1 MKGKRSLAIA
11 LALVFMVAML
21 AGCADNSGDIIV
33 MVGETPIYR
42 WSFDAYLVRQLSL
55 YEKYSGVDL
64 TKPENASD
72 FANYKNYRIEELIG
86 NAAMLE
92 EARKLGLDQLTAA
105 EEAELD
111 QYYLDYYNQT
121 IAKYQEE
128 YGEDEAGRKKA
139 EKAYQDLL
147 SASSLTPERMRAS
160 LRESAIVNKL
170 LEHDMEGY
178 RPSEEELRQNYESTL
193 ETYQTEIQTN
203 PLWFGE
209 NYTDPMVYAPEGYID
224 TARITLQFTPKQKA
238 VLSAA
243 ANDANEA
250 QNKYTDAVQIYGE
263 NSTNAQKLI
272 PMLNRTEEEFRKVL
286 ESCYQELTASI
297 EEIRQEVLAGADF
310 IKTMEQKSEDTHLIS
325 YFITEGS
332 THVTADYLA
341 AALKLQNVGDI
352 SEVVRIEEGV
362 CFIRLMDFVEPGI
375 RPYEEVKDQLAER
388 MISNARLGVSMNL
401 QTEYAKKAREEGIIN
416 VFKNKIS
423 WYRDITNEGVTE

>member
-21 AGCADNSGDIIV
+21 AGCADNSEDIIV

-55 YEKYSGVDL
+55 YEKYSGIDL
-64 TKPENASD
+64 TKPENAND

-128 YGEDEAGRKKA
+128 FGANEAGRKKA

-147 SASSLTPERMRAS
+147 SASNLTPERMRAS
-160 LRESAIVNKL
+160 LRESAIINKL
-170 LEHDMEGY
+170 LEHEMEDY
-178 RPSEEELRQNYESTL
+178 RPSEEELLQNYESML

-224 TARITLQFTPKQKA
+224 TARITLQFTPKQKS

-243 ANDANEA
+243 ANDANKAQSEYTEA
-250 QNKYTDAVQIYGE
+250 VRIYGE

-272 PMLNRTEEEFRKVL
+272 PMLNKTEEEFRKVL
-286 ESCYQELTASI
+286 ESCYQELTVSI

-325 YFITEGS
+325 YFVTEGS

-341 AALKLQNVGDI
+341 AALKLQNIGDI

-375 RPYEEVKDQLAER
+375 RPYEEVKDKLAER
-388 MISNARLGVSMNL
+388 MISNARLNVSMNL
-401 QTEYAKKAREEGIIN
+401 QTGYANKAREEGIIN
-416 VFKNKIS
+416 IFKNKIS